1 MFNNDLFS
9 DAKFSFTVQFS
20 CHVCMDLKLAFL
32 IPIRDHIRKVKV
44 VWSLRKLDLTLGY
57 VRATMEQ
64 VLNVA
69 NFQRSVV
76 PCTCYANLFV
86 DYVEHQ
92 FFNQYNGLNLNS
104 TVTTLTTVSAPK
116 CQTTRRPI
124 PRTPSRRRER
134 RQKRI

>member
-9 DAKFSFTVQFS
+9 DAIFSLTVQFS
-20 CHVCMDLKLAFL
+20 CHVCMDLKLPFL
-32 IPIRDHIRKVKV
+32 IQIRDHIRKVKV
-44 VWSLRKLDLTLGY
+44 VWSLRKLNLTLGY

-69 NFQRSVV
+69 NLQRFFV
-76 PCTCYANLFV
+76 PCACYANLFV
-86 DYVEHQ
+86 DYIEHK
-92 FFNQYNGLNLNS
+92 FFNQYNSLNLNS
-104 TVTTLTTVSAPK
+104 TVTTLTTVSALK

-124 PRTPSRRRER
+124 PRTPRRRER